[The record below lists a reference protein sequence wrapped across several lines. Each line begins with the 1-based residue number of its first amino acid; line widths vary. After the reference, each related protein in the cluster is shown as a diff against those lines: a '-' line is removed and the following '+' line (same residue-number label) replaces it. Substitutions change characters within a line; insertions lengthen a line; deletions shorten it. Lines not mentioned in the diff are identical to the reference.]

1 VPEAGLKRM
10 RLPLSRPRAA
20 QVYGH
25 HNWPTEPLGT
35 IAVIPGPVMAHV
47 TEFVITIVGLGGH
60 ASQPHAT
67 IDPVVTAAQVCVTDL
82 SSL

>member
-1 VPEAGLKRM
+1 M
-10 RLPLSRPRAA
+10 RPCPSRPRAA
-20 QVYGH
+20 PQVYGH

-47 TEFVITIVGLGGH
+47 TEFVITIVGVGGH

-67 IDPVVTAAQVCVTDL
+67 IDPVVTAAQVGAAHPPL
-82 SSL
+82 RK